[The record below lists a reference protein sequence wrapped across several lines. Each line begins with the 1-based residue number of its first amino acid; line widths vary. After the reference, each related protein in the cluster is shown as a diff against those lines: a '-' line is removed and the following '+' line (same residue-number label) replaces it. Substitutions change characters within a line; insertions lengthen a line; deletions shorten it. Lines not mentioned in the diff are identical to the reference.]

1 MRGSPNSRLAGPQRS
16 RAQWDALAIQR
27 VREILR
33 NRERPAVSDVA
44 YVAYLVIM
52 LTIIVAA
59 PIVRGLALWL
69 AQVLPAEGD
78 PLLVQLG
85 LALGAAFVVMLPII
99 GWYAAPARMS
109 LPELDLLFTSDLPR
123 WRMFAGRVIRL
134 ATLALLAGV
143 AGAGLFLVARALRGE
158 FVAGML
164 APVLSG
170 GAVAGLLSGLLLL
183 LGQLS
188 RGTRWQ
194 LLREQAERIDAV
206 STLVATGEFRSAAGR
221 IGAPVTLG
229 RNWAWFPGHSDAL
242 SRRSHS
248 GSAVGVH
255 RGISWLF
262 VSRDLLG
269 IARTP
274 VRSIAALLG
283 MSAAG
288 VIAGITPVGIAAG
301 TGVFVSAET
310 SVGVAAL
317 GGMFAL
323 IVAYAAIGPWCRG
336 LRTAGE
342 SIGALPL
349 LPLSSS
355 GLLLRHLAVPA
366 MLSAAVCAGIAMI
379 TASIVPPI
387 VSTAIPVITSVSSHQ
402 IPPETAAT
410 QVLTAAIFGLFVGM
424 FALAL
429 RLLGALKGPLP
440 QSLLAP
446 VPTPAGDLSGIN
458 VMLWNLD
465 GLIVAALIG
474 ATLAALA
481 TAAPVAGLI
490 TTPTVLVLLLAWSGQ
505 RLRRLER
512 SQS

>member
-1 MRGSPNSRLAGPQRS
+1 MRGSPSSRLAEPQQS
-16 RAQWDALAIQR
+16 RTRVDALAIR
-27 VREILR
+27 RARKILR

-52 LTIIVAA
+52 LTVIIAA

-69 AQVLPAEGD
+69 AQVLPAPGD

-85 LALGAAFVVMLPII
+85 LAVGSAFVVMLPIT
-99 GWYAAPARMS
+99 GWYVVPARMS

-123 WRMFAGRVIRL
+123 WRMLADRMIRL
-134 ATLALLAGV
+134 AMFALLTGA
-143 AGAGLFLVARALRGE
+143 AIAGLFLVVRALRGE

-170 GAVAGLLSGLLLL
+170 GAVAGLLSGLLLF

-194 LLREQAERIDAV
+194 SLREQAERIDAV

-221 IGAPVTLG
+221 IGAPVNFG
-229 RNWAWFPGHSDAL
+229 RNWAWFPDRSDAL
-242 SRRSHS
+242 LRRNRS
-248 GSAVGVH
+248 GSVPGVH
-255 RGISWLF
+255 PGISWLF
-262 VSRDLLG
+262 ISRDLLG

-274 VRSIAALLG
+274 ARSIAALLG
-283 MSAAG
+283 MS
-288 VIAGITPVGIAAG
+288 IAGIVAGIIPVGIADGAG
-301 TGVFVSAET
+301 VLVSAET

-323 IVAYAAIGPWCRG
+323 LVAYAAIGPWCRG

-379 TASIVPPI
+379 AASIVRPI
-387 VSTAIPVITSVSSHQ
+387 VSAASPVITSVSSHQ
-402 IPPETAAT
+402 IPPETAAA

-424 FALAL
+424 IALAL

-446 VPTPAGDLSGIN
+446 VPTPVGDLAGIN

-474 ATLAALA
+474 AMLAALTTA
-481 TAAPVAGLI
+481 TPVAGLI
-490 TTPTVLVLLLAWSGQ
+490 MAPTALVLLFAWSGR
-505 RLRRLER
+505 RLRNLER
-512 SQS
+512 SHP